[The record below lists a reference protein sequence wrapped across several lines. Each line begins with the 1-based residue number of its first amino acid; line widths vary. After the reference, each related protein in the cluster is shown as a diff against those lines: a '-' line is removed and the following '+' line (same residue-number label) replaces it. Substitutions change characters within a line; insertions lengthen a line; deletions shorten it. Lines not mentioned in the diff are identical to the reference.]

1 MALRAAF
8 PATIPVMTG
17 FLCLGTAYGLLMQS
31 KGYGPGW
38 SVLMSAI
45 AFGGSMQFVAVT
57 LLTTAFDPVQAFLLS
72 VMVNARHMFYGLSLL
87 DKYKGLGKVR
97 PFLIYV
103 LCDETLSLGSTLEP
117 PEGVARKDFYFWISL
132 LPMVV
137 TFVLINGFGVELLY
151 GLTAGCVLSLLFFCK
166 SLGGIKGFGEIVSEG
181 FNNGIFPCIIIAAVV
196 GVGKVVS
203 ATDVFALVQENIIN
217 LPLPGLVKVAAITTI
232 IAGITGSASGGLT
245 IALELFGETF
255 ISWGYTPEII
265 HRVASIACGGLDTL
279 PWNGT
284 VVMLFALSGV
294 SYKKGYKHV
303 AMETVILPLLSLIPV
318 FIYYSI
324 VH

>member
-1 MALRAAF
+1 MPLRDDESRRAGGSSMALRAAF

-103 LCDETLSLGSTLEP
+103 LCDETFSLVSTLGHRNRSPWRAFP
-117 PEGVARKDFYFWISL
+117 PR
-132 LPMVV
+132 
-137 TFVLINGFGVELLY
+137 GFGRPPP
-151 GLTAGCVLSLLFFCK
+151 G
-166 SLGGIKGFGEIVSEG
+166 
-181 FNNGIFPCIIIAAVV
+181 AA
-196 GVGKVVS
+196 
-203 ATDVFALVQENIIN
+203 APPRPD
-217 LPLPGLVKVAAITTI
+217 PGAYRPQMCGRYPPPPSRSGNVTSAITRPSS
-232 IAGITGSASGGLT
+232 SA
-245 IALELFGETF
+245 
-255 ISWGYTPEII
+255 
-265 HRVASIACGGLDTL
+265 
-279 PWNGT
+279 
-284 VVMLFALSGV
+284 
-294 SYKKGYKHV
+294 
-303 AMETVILPLLSLIPV
+303 
-318 FIYYSI
+318 
-324 VH
+324 